1 MNSNCPFLLQKIAE
15 RNKKKQDRDKGDF
28 ECCFCQ
34 GHTEPTGTYGTVLP
48 GWGEGGIQKVAERFL
63 HCGTMAKETIW
74 KSVAKSEI
82 QSCHKLHPQHD
93 NTCLGGN
100 SQFQLL
106 PGAEGLDNTSGVLT
120 FTTST

>member
-28 ECCFCQ
+28 ECCFSQ
-34 GHTEPTGTYGTVLP
+34 GHTEPTGTYGTVLSGKKKKKKSESSREIP
-48 GWGEGGIQKVAERFL
+48 TQWDNGK
-63 HCGTMAKETIW
+63 KPIW
-74 KSVAKSEI
+74 KSVVKSEI
-82 QSCHKLHPQHD
+82 QLCHKLHLQHD

-106 PGAEGLDNTSGVLT
+106 PGAEGLDTTSGVLT